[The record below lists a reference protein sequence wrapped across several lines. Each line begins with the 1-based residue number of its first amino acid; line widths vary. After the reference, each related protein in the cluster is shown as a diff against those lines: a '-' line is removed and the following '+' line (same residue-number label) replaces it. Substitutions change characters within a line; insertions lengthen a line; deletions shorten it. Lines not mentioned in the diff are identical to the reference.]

1 MKSFELYPFQQE
13 AVEAVRKEFDD
24 GRKHTLLVLPTGCG
38 KTVTF
43 SEWLRQQVLKGGRGL
58 ILAHREELL
67 TQAAQKLKSVT
78 GLDSAL
84 ERRAGDGCFR
94 TEPLPPGAAEEVS
107 GRVLYGYRDRR
118 GASFP
123 FQLLPGYH

>member
-1 MKSFELYPFQQE
+1 MKYFELYPFQQE

-84 ERRAGDGCFR
+84 EKADSSCISERFSGTERSDWGCW
-94 TEPLPPGAAEEVS
+94 
-107 GRVLYGYRDRR
+107 YGGSLRITF
-118 GASFP
+118 S
-123 FQLLPGYH
+123 